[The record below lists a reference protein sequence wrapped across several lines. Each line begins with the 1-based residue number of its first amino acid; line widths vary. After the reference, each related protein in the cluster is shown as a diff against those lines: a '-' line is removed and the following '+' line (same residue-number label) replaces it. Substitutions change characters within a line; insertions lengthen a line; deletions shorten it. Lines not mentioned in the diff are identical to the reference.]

1 MKKKWIWAAVAAL
14 VLAAVFLTVKGVY
27 ERERPAVVENILLQR
42 YTEWDYENT
51 VVEEIPLRLEL
62 TVRKR
67 LFHSGITVSGKAFLG
82 SDVSLPVDLPEDAL
96 KLSGEVN
103 ALLHSG
109 VALRAQSDN
118 GFLYGTANPG
128 KLLITSRVMDLPAGE
143 YPPKLRLELCIEV
156 LAPDY
161 NIIRGETLYD
171 QVTLS
176 FLIDEENPT
185 DTGAAELTSYANRYL
200 CNLTPL
206 RAALAAVCE

>member
-1 MKKKWIWAAVAAL
+1 M
-14 VLAAVFLTVKGVY
+14 
-27 ERERPAVVENILLQR
+27 ENILLQR

-67 LFHSGITVSGKAFLG
+67 LFHSGITVSGKAFLD

-103 ALLHSG
+103 ALLRSG
-109 VALRAQSDN
+109 VALSAQSDN

-143 YPPKLRLELCIEV
+143 YPPKLRLELCIDV

-176 FLIDEENPT
+176 FLSDEENPT
-185 DTGAAELTSYANRYL
+185 DTGAAELTSYVNRYL
-200 CNLTPL
+200 CDLTPL